1 MTLRLRRGTD
11 LERQSITFQE
21 GELVYITDTKDLYA
35 GDGTTVGGI
44 KVSNIGTPSSLT
56 QNLNLN
62 GYNIQGTGT
71 ISATSFVGDGSNLV
85 NIPGTIVT
93 NGNYTINIAGYVNT
107 FTNEVMIDP
116 NTKTLFGDFI
126 GSHQGSL
133 RADDSTLLVD
143 ANTGAFFGTF
153 VGDGSLISN
162 ITIDQLDDV
171 DITNPSAGEVLVFDG
186 FSWTNS
192 LVSFPEIVEGSNYK
206 INIAGAD
213 STIMVDYSNNS
224 INANTASVA
233 TILTKDNTLIITPEL
248 ISNTNEQQVRL
259 VSNENRSIL
268 KLTRRSDSD
277 LSLADVSYG
286 AIFFERADII
296 GDLTTAM
303 IIANQDTL
311 LFGTDPSGAFT
322 SSSSFVTIKQGK
334 LGINTF
340 TPAESLDV
348 QGNAVFNGDVQAAAF
363 KGSLVGDDS
372 STIVDATNGTIIAQ
386 GFIQF
391 GSYSNIEISLITPIN
406 GMVYYNSTDN
416 RFRGYQNG
424 AWINLDDGTIV
435 P

>member
-85 NIPGTIVT
+85 NVPGTIVT
-93 NGNYTINIAGYVNT
+93 NGNYTINIAGYVKT
-107 FTNEVMIDP
+107 FTNEVMVDP

-162 ITIDQLDDV
+162 ISIDQLDDV
-171 DITNPSAGEVLVFDG
+171 DINNPGIGEVLVFDG

-192 LVSFPEIVEGSNYK
+192 LVSFPEIVEGSDYK
-206 INIAGAD
+206 INIVGAD
-213 STIMVDYSNNS
+213 STIMVDYFNNL
-224 INANTASVA
+224 INASTVYTSNIVSSDMSVIPLGGYLGETAFNLNAVENRAILKFIRNSTQDISNSELLYGSIFFQRSDTMGSLTTGIIAGGKNGIFLLSDDTGVFPESA
-233 TILTKDNTLIITPEL
+233 TISHLS
-248 ISNTNEQQVRL
+248 SNGN
-259 VSNENRSIL
+259 
-268 KLTRRSDSD
+268 
-277 LSLADVSYG
+277 
-286 AIFFERADII
+286 
-296 GDLTTAM
+296 
-303 IIANQDTL
+303 
-311 LFGTDPSGAFT
+311 
-322 SSSSFVTIKQGK
+322 
-334 LGINTF
+334 LGIGIYVPT
-340 TPAESLDV
+340 EKLSV
-348 QGNAVFNGDVQAAAF
+348 SGNAKV
-363 KGSLVGDDS
+363 
-372 STIVDATNGTIIAQ
+372 T
-386 GFIQF
+386 GFVQF
-391 GSYSNIEISLITPIN
+391 GSLTTIQRDALTAEN
-406 GMVYYNSTDN
+406 GMVIYNTTDN
-416 RFRGYQNG
+416 KFQGYQNG
-424 AWINLDDGTIV
+424 VWINLDTGNAA
-435 P
+435 

>member
-85 NIPGTIVT
+85 NVPGTIVT
-93 NGNYTINIAGYVNT
+93 NGNYTINIAGYVKT
-107 FTNEVMIDP
+107 FTNEVMVDP

-162 ITIDQLDDV
+162 ISIDQLDDV
-171 DITNPSAGEVLVFDG
+171 DINNPGIGEVLVFDG

-192 LVSFPEIVEGSNYK
+192 LVSFPEIVEGSDYK
-206 INIAGAD
+206 INIVGAD
-213 STIMVDYSNNS
+213 STMIVDYLNNS
-224 INANTASVA
+224 INANTASVS
-233 TILTKDNTLIITPEL
+233 TILIKDDTLEITPEL
-248 ISNTNEQQVRL
+248 ISNTNEQQIRL
-259 VSNENRSIL
+259 ISNDNQSTL
-268 KLTRRSDSD
+268 KFTRQSESD
-277 LSLADVSYG
+277 LSPPNITYG
-286 AIFFERADII
+286 SLFFERSDLNGSATSGFII
-296 GDLTTAM
+296 GM
-303 IIANQDTL
+303 SNKIIFGSSSTGTFGEENLATLRSNGMFGIGTSVPNQTL
-311 LFGTDPSGAFT
+311 DVRGNGAFEGT
-322 SSSSFVTIKQGK
+322 VT
-334 LGINTF
+334 
-340 TPAESLDV
+340 
-348 QGNAVFNGDVQAAAF
+348 AASF
-363 KGSLVGDDS
+363 KGSVVADDS
-372 STIVDATNGTIIAQ
+372 TTIVDAINGTIAAS
-386 GFIQF
+386 GYIQF
-391 GSYSNIEISLITPIN
+391 GSYTTIERDAISASN
-406 GMVYYNSTDN
+406 GMIIYNSSSN
-416 RFRGYQNG
+416 RFQGYQNG
-424 AWINLDDGTIV
+424 AWINLDDGTAG
-435 P
+435 